1 MKKLMIIAL
10 VFCAITLQAGVVYTS
25 RMTMELYSETPE
37 TQQQQEMMG
46 DLTAP
51 QEMKAF
57 VEGKGARIKF
67 LTDHMFYKKGDFMVT
82 EDGVNLY
89 LCDPEAK
96 TYHRFDTK
104 AMLGKAQGMMESVQK
119 MTKMQYSNIA
129 VILNKMGDGDTVAGH
144 STTKYK
150 LVVEYD
156 VNMKIL
162 FKKMKQHHREEYII
176 HATDDLDF
184 SKLPQYQDQQMFKT
198 AIEPVDAQIADKVS
212 GIGFPLKTEHLSYD
226 DKNNLVSKMT
236 FEILELEEKDVNPAL
251 FKLPNGYTEKEME
264 VQTTDE
270 DGNTEKKKFKI
281 GDLF

>member
-1 MKKLMIIAL
+1 MKKLLIIAL
-10 VFCAITLQAGVVYTS
+10 LACAVTVQAGVVYTS
-25 RMTMELYSETPE
+25 RMTMEIYSETPE

-51 QEMKAF
+51 QEMKAY

-82 EDGVNLY
+82 EDGVTLY

-96 TYHRFDTK
+96 TYHRFDTE
-104 AMLGKAQGMMESVQK
+104 AMMGKAQGMMESVQK
-119 MTKMQYSNIA
+119 MTKMEYSNIA
-129 VILNKMGDGDTVAGH
+129 VILNKLGEGDTVAGH

-176 HATDDLDF
+176 YATDDLDF

-198 AIEPVDAQIADKVS
+198 AIEAVDAQIGNKVS

-236 FEILELEEKDVNPAL
+236 FEILEMEEKDVNPQL
-251 FKLPNGYTEKEME
+251 FKLPSGYTEKEME

-270 DGNTEKKKFKI
+270 EGNTQNKKFKI

>member
-1 MKKLMIIAL
+1 MKKLLIIAL
-10 VFCAITLQAGVVYTS
+10 VACTVTVQAGVVYTS
-25 RMTMELYSETPE
+25 RMTMEMYTETPE
-37 TQQQQEMMG
+37 TRQQQEMMG

-67 LTDHMFYKKGDFMVT
+67 LSDHMLYKKGDFMVT
-82 EDGVNLY
+82 EDGVTLY
-89 LCDPEAK
+89 LCDPQAK
-96 TYHRFDTK
+96 TYHRFDTE
-104 AMLGKAQGMMESVQK
+104 AMLGQAQGMMESMQK
-119 MTKMQYSNIA
+119 MTKMEYSNIA
-129 VILNKMGDGDTVAGH
+129 VILNKAGEGDTVAGYK
-144 STTKYK
+144 TTRYK

-156 VNMKIL
+156 VNMKVL
-162 FKKMKQHHREEYII
+162 FKKINQHHRNEYII
-176 HATDDLDF
+176 HATDQLDF

-198 AIEPVDAQIADKVS
+198 AIDAVDAQIGDKIS

-236 FEILELEEKDVNPAL
+236 FEILELEEKDVNPDL
-251 FKLPNGYTEKEME
+251 FKLPSGYTEKEME

-270 DGNTEKKKFKI
+270 EGNAENKKFKI